1 MKKSFKSYVI
11 ISCLNLLVLLAYPV
25 KAMTDLSLEDSAKST
40 LHNPKLNRYIIGA
53 GAAYAAGIVAL
64 NQIWYKDHER
74 ESFHFFNDTKE
85 WKQMDKLGHFYSTY
99 QISQLGTNALLSAN
113 VDKDKAYKWGG
124 MIGFFALLPIEVMD
138 GYSSEYGAS
147 WGDLIANFT
156 GSAFL
161 TGQYVLWDEVK
172 VHAKYSFHPDRIA
185 KHRPELL
192 GHGLHEQM
200 IKNYNGMTYWLS
212 FDLYGIGHKGNRIP
226 KWLNL
231 AIGYSA
237 KEMISSNDGASRIM
251 GYDPYRQYFI
261 GLDIDLTY
269 IPTESRFLKT
279 LLYFVNMIRLP
290 SPALE
295 YNRKDG
301 LVFHPIYF

>member
-138 GYSSEYGAS
+138 GYSSEYGPRFF
-147 WGDLIANFT
+147 LISMPSGLFEPLWR
-156 GSAFL
+156 SA
-161 TGQYVLWDEVK
+161 TRWNTTSRIRISGIAMTCS
-172 VHAKYSFHPDRIA
+172 AKKRFSVMSEIA
-185 KHRPELL
+185 KSPRIHSASGSP
-192 GHGLHEQM
+192 
-200 IKNYNGMTYWLS
+200 IFGMAPNS
-212 FDLYGIGHKGNRIP
+212 
-226 KWLNL
+226 
-231 AIGYSA
+231 
-237 KEMISSNDGASRIM
+237 EMITCA
-251 GYDPYRQYFI
+251 PQ
-261 GLDIDLTY
+261 
-269 IPTESRFLKT
+269 
-279 LLYFVNMIRLP
+279 
-290 SPALE
+290 
-295 YNRKDG
+295 
-301 LVFHPIYF
+301 